1 MFGNS
6 DAKKA
11 MQSKIT
17 SPFYQTSSK
26 QMSSY
31 SPSTK
36 FKFYFNS
43 LNAEEKE
50 VHSERELW
58 RQIHSMAS
66 IRLN

>member
-50 VHSERELW
+50 VHSEREL
-58 RQIHSMAS
+58 
-66 IRLN
+66 